1 MAFAGL
7 EAFDKGMCK
16 LISNQPMNSLFDM
29 PKIIG
34 KSFMEQ
40 GRNRINENRGLMR
53 KIRNFRQEGDEVY
66 MDNIGKL
73 DVARSMF
80 YNRAGELSTGRVATA
95 ASAGIAGTAIAG
107 SYILGGD
114 D

>member
-7 EAFDKGMCK
+7 EEFNKGMSK
-16 LISNQPMNSLFDM
+16 LISNQPVNSLLDM

-34 KSFMEQ
+34 KAFLEQ
-40 GRNRINENRGLMR
+40 GKTRINENRGLMK

-66 MDNIGKL
+66 MDNIGKM
-73 DVARSMF
+73 DVAKSMF
-80 YNRAGELSTGRVATA
+80 YNKQGDLAYGRVAA
-95 ASAGIAGTAIAG
+95 AGGAGLATTGIAG
-107 SYILGGD
+107 SYIFGGD